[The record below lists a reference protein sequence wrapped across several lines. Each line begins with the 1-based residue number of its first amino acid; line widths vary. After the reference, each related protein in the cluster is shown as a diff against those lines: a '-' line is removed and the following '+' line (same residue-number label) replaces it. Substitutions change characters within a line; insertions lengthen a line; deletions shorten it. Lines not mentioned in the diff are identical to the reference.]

1 MCMYTCVN
9 EFHSGGGIGAN
20 RYSTTFVH
28 IFTSQCELPRMQGVG
43 ENTWRLATSM
53 KLSKCVYDV
62 PHTMVC
68 NADWISPYGDD
79 ALKK

>member
-62 PHTMVC
+62 C
-68 NADWISPYGDD
+68 GDGVQRRLD
-79 ALKK
+79 FTIRR